1 LPGGGALWIEKQENQ
16 RCFIRLHDRFLKN
29 IRPQINEAVHIAL
42 ARFQTSHTISVPAE
56 LVLATADRWNI
67 RAVAKTK
74 SFRNDTTG
82 TKRRFGTRARMGMEN
97 LSTPQTWCDAND
109 SSALLQKFSI
119 SQALLLRVTI
129 VKARFPSSGE
139 VSGVSTRLLVA
150 HNSKL
155 APFDCTS
162 SIESWVEKL
171 IRDAG
176 EAFVSEVDPR
186 DMAAFVLAVMEGAVM
201 QARASRSIEPLHS
214 AIETLRDYV
223 RRVLKQKK
231 ETEQT

>member
-1 LPGGGALWIEKQENQ
+1 
-16 RCFIRLHDRFLKN
+16 
-29 IRPQINEAVHIAL
+29 
-42 ARFQTSHTISVPAE
+42 
-56 LVLATADRWNI
+56 
-67 RAVAKTK
+67 
-74 SFRNDTTG
+74 
-82 TKRRFGTRARMGMEN
+82 M
-97 LSTPQTWCDAND
+97 
-109 SSALLQKFSI
+109 
-119 SQALLLRVTI
+119 
-129 VKARFPSSGE
+129 
-139 VSGVSTRLLVA
+139 A

>member
-1 LPGGGALWIEKQENQ
+1 
-16 RCFIRLHDRFLKN
+16 
-29 IRPQINEAVHIAL
+29 
-42 ARFQTSHTISVPAE
+42 
-56 LVLATADRWNI
+56 
-67 RAVAKTK
+67 
-74 SFRNDTTG
+74 
-82 TKRRFGTRARMGMEN
+82 MGMEN

-119 SQALLLRVTI
+119 SQALLLGVET
-129 VKARFPSSGE
+129 VKARFLSSGE

-155 APFDCTS
+155 ASFDCTL

-201 QARASRSIEPLHS
+201 QARASRSIEPLDS